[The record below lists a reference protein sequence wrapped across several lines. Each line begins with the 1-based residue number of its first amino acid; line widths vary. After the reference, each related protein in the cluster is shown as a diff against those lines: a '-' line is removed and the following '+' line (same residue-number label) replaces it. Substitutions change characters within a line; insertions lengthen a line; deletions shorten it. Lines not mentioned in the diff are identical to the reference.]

1 MTFPAPRSRKTIAL
15 AALLLLLTCTGA
27 RSAENATQRSLQE
40 RSADALSLYER
51 VGGGTIIA
59 AISSDL
65 VERAAA
71 DPRTKRSWRKVNLTR
86 VKGVLSEHLCSVT
99 DGPCTYGGDTMEDIH
114 AGLDITEAEMFALVE
129 ILRDIM
135 IEREIRVR
143 ERNEL
148 LALLAPMKR
157 DVVTR

>member
-1 MTFPAPRSRKTIAL
+1 MTFPTPRSRKTIAL
-15 AALLLLLTCTGA
+15 AALLLLTCVSA
-27 RSAENATQRSLQE
+27 RSGENATQRSLQE
-40 RSADALSLYER
+40 RSADELSLYER

-65 VERAAA
+65 VDRAAA

-99 DGPCTYGGDTMEDIH
+99 HGPCTYGGDTMEDIH

-135 IEREIRVR
+135 IERDIRLR
-143 ERNEL
+143 ERNEI